1 MTKPRP
7 KRKPRRPAKVLKA
20 LRRENIHPDFGAE
33 KSMVLLALEP
43 SQLAGLK
50 KLARERGTT
59 VAEQIS
65 HAVNAYVL
73 DVTSAEIRWL
83 NAMLDRLHA
92 TMHKNRQAI
101 EETLQ
106 EIARRRFPRPAPQER
121 TATRASRRRPR

>member
-7 KRKPRRPAKVLKA
+7 KHKPRRLPKVLKA
-20 LRRENIHPDFGAE
+20 LRRENVYPAFGAE

-43 SQLAGLK
+43 SQLAGLR
-50 KLARERGTT
+50 KLARERGTP

-73 DVTSAEIRWL
+73 DVTLAEIRLL
-83 NAMLDRLHA
+83 NASLDRLHA
-92 TMHKNRQAI
+92 TMHKNQQAL
-101 EETLQ
+101 EETLR

-121 TATRASRRRPR
+121 AGARASRRRPR

>member
-7 KRKPRRPAKVLKA
+7 KRKPRRLPKVLKA
-20 LRRENIHPDFGAE
+20 LRRENIYPDFGAE

-73 DVTSAEIRWL
+73 DLTLAEIRLL
-83 NAMLDRLHA
+83 NASLDRLHA
-92 TMHKNRQAI
+92 TMHKNQRAI
-101 EETLQ
+101 EEALR
-106 EIARRRFPRPAPQER
+106 EIARRRFLHPAPPPR
-121 TATRASRRRPR
+121 AAARASRRRRP